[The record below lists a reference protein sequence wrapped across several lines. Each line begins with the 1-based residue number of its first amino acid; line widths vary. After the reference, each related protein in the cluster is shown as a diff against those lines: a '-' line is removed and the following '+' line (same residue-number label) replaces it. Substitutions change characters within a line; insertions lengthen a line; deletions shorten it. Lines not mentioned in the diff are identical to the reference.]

1 MITANVYILQWVRA
15 EKSYLSYFKNFNF
28 EMYIRI
34 FLKIEATT
42 KRYDLNM
49 IRLYIK
55 TQLYNLFKNTID
67 NFSLTLT
74 DWLKVSSA
82 STASHTI
89 NNRRNNNYTGY
100 KGWLNYIKINI
111 LIYIFGNWNI
121 RVGNKW
127 TR

>member
-1 MITANVYILQWVRA
+1 
-15 EKSYLSYFKNFNF
+15 
-28 EMYIRI
+28 MYIRI
-34 FLKIEATT
+34 FLKIEAST

-49 IRLYIK
+49 FRLYIK

-74 DWLKVSSA
+74 DRLKVSLA

-100 KGWLNYIKINI
+100 KGWSNYIKTNI